1 MGDDKVWTER
11 MKVQADALREKVE
24 ELLREGNVRRII
36 VKNSEGQTVMELPLT
51 FGIVG
56 AVAAPMIAAVGA
68 MAGVAARW
76 SLEIERR
83 EPSTPASVKK
93 TSTKKTATRKAPAK
107 KTSARKAS
115 STKSSATKSTTRKP
129 PSRPPEA

>member
-1 MGDDKVWTER
+1 MADDRVWTER
-11 MKVQADALREKVE
+11 VKVQADALREKVE
-24 ELLREGNVRRII
+24 ELLHEGNVRRII
-36 VKNSEGQTVMELPLT
+36 VKNAEGQTVMELPLT

-83 EPSTPASVKK
+83 EPPAKTSGSKKTAKKSSSKK
-93 TSTKKTATRKAPAK
+93 TSSRK
-107 KTSARKAS
+107 SASA
-115 STKSSATKSTTRKP
+115 KSSSRKSTTKK
-129 PSRPPEA
+129 SE

>member
-1 MGDDKVWTER
+1 MAEEKVWTEKV
-11 MKVQADALREKVE
+11 KVQADALREKVE
-24 ELLREGNVRRII
+24 ELLHEGNVRRIV

-56 AVAAPMIAAVGA
+56 AVAAPMITAVGA

-83 EPSTPASVKK
+83 EP
-93 TSTKKTATRKAPAK
+93 KKTAGAKSAAK
-107 KTSARKAS
+107 KTSSKKTAAK
-115 STKSSATKSTTRKP
+115 KSAAKKSTSKKA
-129 PSRPPEA
+129 E